1 MARSAGLFSLGADEG
16 DPCSSLGSRLI
27 SAEFPEC
34 RHLGAF
40 HSSGTLA
47 LALRSLA
54 DAKQADTDE
63 SASAG
68 LRSPAGVN
76 VVRFD
81 QSASD
86 FK

>member
-1 MARSAGLFSLGADEG
+1 MFSQIIQ
-16 DPCSSLGSRLI
+16 SVI
-27 SAEFPEC
+27 WVQ
-34 RHLGAF
+34 
-40 HSSGTLA
+40 TLA
-47 LALRSLA
+47 LNSRNAGTLVLSTRLAPSHLHCSLA

-63 SASAG
+63 SAGAG